1 MRFSR
6 KWEERFL
13 DLTKHVSRWS
23 KDPSTQ
29 VGCVIVNDDKRVV
42 GMGYNG
48 FPKGVVDLDSRY
60 EDREQKYPRVVH
72 AEPNA
77 ILNATGSVKGC
88 TLFAWPLNTC
98 TTCAALIIQAG
109 IKTVYA
115 RNVNSIERPQEK
127 WLKEWAIAREMYQE
141 AKLQVITVTE

>member
-1 MRFSR
+1 MRFSDT
-6 KWEERFL
+6 WEKRFL
-13 DLTKHVSRWS
+13 DLTRHVATWS

-29 VGCVIVNDDKRVV
+29 VGCVIVDDDKRVV

-48 FPKGVVDLDSRY
+48 FPRGVFDSPKRY
-60 EDREQKYPRVVH
+60 EDRNEKYPRVVH

-98 TTCAALIIQAG
+98 TTCAGFIIQSG

-115 RNVNSIERPQEK
+115 RFTHNIERPQEK
-127 WLKEWAIAREMYQE
+127 WLDEWLLAKQMYAE
-141 AKLQVITVTE
+141 AGLQVIMVTE

>member
-1 MRFSR
+1 MRHGF
-6 KWEERFL
+6 KWERRFIEL
-13 DLTKHVSRWS
+13 CKHIATWS

-29 VGCVIVNDDKRVV
+29 VGCVIVDDDKRIV

-48 FPKGVVDLDSRY
+48 FARGVRDFDERY
-60 EDREQKYPRVVH
+60 NDRAQKYPRVVH

-98 TTCAALIIQAG
+98 ATCAALIIQAG
-109 IKTVYA
+109 IKTVYYRRDTDASREVWKQEWELA
-115 RNVNSIERPQEK
+115 RQ
-127 WLKEWAIAREMYQE
+127 MYQE
-141 AKLQVITVTE
+141 AGVQVLLLEGVA